1 MNAMLLFVISLLS
14 ATTFPSRYNVVWDSP
29 SQDAS
34 GSMPLGNGDIGLNV
48 WVEANGDLVF
58 YIAKSDAWSENARL
72 LKLGRIRVQC
82 TPPLV
87 ARGKPFKQTLDLTTG
102 SMLVEAM
109 HTMRIWV
116 DANRPTIRVEA
127 ESAEPFDAKLEF
139 ETWRESPRTL
149 KGEELSSAY
158 GLAEAPYEVTVSA
171 DRLAVGLPDRLM
183 WGHRNER
190 SIWPDTLRLQGMG
203 DWIAQ
208 GQDPLLHRTFSAAV
222 CGDGCIASSPKSL
235 KSVQPATHHAWT
247 IVADTKIID
256 TDADWLEPLEKRVAD
271 ARKTDWH
278 KAWFDH
284 QAWWRTFWE
293 RSWIQVDGAPDAEM
307 VSQGYALQR
316 FISACAGRGAYP
328 IKFNGSLFTVDRS
341 GGKSFDADFRAWGGP
356 YWFQNTRLAYWPML
370 ASGDFD
376 MMPPLFQMFLDAL
389 PFAKARTPVYF
400 GHEGAFFP
408 ETMYF
413 WGAYAN
419 DNYGWNRE
427 GKPVGLVDNRYI
439 RWHWEGQLE
448 LLAMMLDYFVYTQD
462 EVFVREK
469 MLPLAGPILSFFD
482 HHFKRD
488 VTGKLRLEPGQALE
502 TWQDVVDLL
511 PEIAGLQVV
520 LDGLLALPDNLLSGE
535 QRSTWRRLRS
545 ELPSLPMRQVDGN
558 NILAAAREIREKAH
572 NSENPELY
580 AIFPFRIFG
589 VGQPD
594 LDLARRTFEARRIK
608 GNRGW
613 QQDDTQAA
621 FLGLASEARQRVA
634 ERFATKDPGSRFPAF
649 WGPNF
654 DWIPDQDHG
663 CNGLMALQSMIMQCE
678 GRAIRLF
685 PAWPKEWDVDFQLC
699 APYNTQVQGIYR
711 NGLLESLNV
720 MPPERRQDVVI
731 FETQ

>member
-1 MNAMLLFVISLLS
+1 
-14 ATTFPSRYNVVWDSP
+14 
-29 SQDAS
+29 
-34 GSMPLGNGDIGLNV
+34 
-48 WVEANGDLVF
+48 
-58 YIAKSDAWSENARL
+58 
-72 LKLGRIRVQC
+72 
-82 TPPLV
+82 
-87 ARGKPFKQTLDLTTG
+87 
-102 SMLVEAM
+102 
-109 HTMRIWV
+109 
-116 DANRPTIRVEA
+116 
-127 ESAEPFDAKLEF
+127 
-139 ETWRESPRTL
+139 
-149 KGEELSSAY
+149 
-158 GLAEAPYEVTVSA
+158 
-171 DRLAVGLPDRLM
+171 
-183 WGHRNER
+183 
-190 SIWPDTLRLQGMG
+190 
-203 DWIAQ
+203 
-208 GQDPLLHRTFSAAV
+208 
-222 CGDGCIASSPKSL
+222 
-235 KSVQPATHHAWT
+235 
-247 IVADTKIID
+247 
-256 TDADWLEPLEKRVAD
+256 
-271 ARKTDWH
+271 
-278 KAWFDH
+278 
-284 QAWWRTFWE
+284 
-293 RSWIQVDGAPDAEM
+293 
-307 VSQGYALQR
+307 
-316 FISACAGRGAYP
+316 
-328 IKFNGSLFTVDRS
+328 
-341 GGKSFDADFRAWGGP
+341 
-356 YWFQNTRLAYWPML
+356 
-370 ASGDFD
+370 
-376 MMPPLFQMFLDAL
+376 
-389 PFAKARTPVYF
+389 
-400 GHEGAFFP
+400 
-408 ETMYF
+408 MYF
-413 WGAYAN
+413 WGAYAY